1 MALTT
6 SAGAPWEWRS
16 DTYTPDKP
24 TLASGE
30 PADEGGVSWLEL
42 KVRGP
47 ERLYFKSRIEM
58 VPILFDWGNIYY
70 VTDMVSRNE
79 TQGMPATMGIM
90 PLASITIAANDSYPV
105 QSAVN
110 IRGRQG
116 TASGSILL
124 TDNFQLRP
132 IAWTSLSLLLDGK
145 EVALPSART
154 AGPSVSGSAE
164 CLGSSGYWMEHV
176 LPIPAGRHTVRWQY
190 TKRTNADRGGFLD
203 GVRLEGGRALKVT
216 QPRSFTF
223 ATGQAGSGKVR
234 TNARTQR
241 FTAEY
246 LPPGLSLNA
255 ATGVLSG
262 TALQPGV
269 YESQVTARTA
279 RGDVDTVAV
288 RIEVQADAGAALDE
302 PRLAWTQGSDTMSYS
317 PPCTTETTTTTD
329 GIDALRINSGAWL
342 ETSISGPERLSFS
355 WMASYYESEVEVLL
369 DGTAAVLPLTST
381 IGWQK
386 ATLEIPAGRHRVRFQ
401 CPQSRQG
408 NPFAI
413 GLNPSLGFQGEY
425 VTTSHFML
433 AAPDGLNY
441 SPGMIQ
447 TWQPPGWGTALV
459 DNVRLGSRP
468 RPHLTTPGTITAT
481 AGSAFLRTIAVAD
494 AASITATG
502 LPDGVT
508 LRLSSDGQHA
518 EWQGIP
524 RTSGTYPMH
533 LTATGPG
540 GIAEVAATLFVAP
553 PIGPALEAEGLV
565 WRTDSAGG
573 IAWRADEQPLPTE
586 QNYLT
591 WNGMDAV
598 RTIWQNGSTSDD
610 NAWIETDV
618 TGPDTLH
625 FRWLGNWSYA
635 SESVSVLLDG
645 LPVKE
650 LTRSGAWQPVAIP
663 IPAGSHTVRWQATS
677 SAWGAVLDE
686 VRLASDARAFIVEET
701 AFSFTALRG
710 GSKALQLSRPATVSV
725 IGELPLG
732 LTLSSEG
739 TLSGRAARSGSWT
752 VELNATT
759 PGGTTTWPVTI
770 TVAPPCLPDWLA
782 AHGLTGANLRSDTD
796 GDRLPLLVEFVL
808 GGDPSK
814 PDYDLTPVLSFG
826 EGFVSWQFPCGDY
839 DEATVLARMEYS
851 GDMKSGWA
859 PLFCTKS
866 TDAEGRPVH
875 TGVLHGEFVSGRGFF
890 RIRAEIHRPGVD

>member
-1 MALTT
+1 MELTT
-6 SAGAPWEWRS
+6 SAGAPWEWRA
-16 DTYTPDKP
+16 DTYTPDKQN
-24 TLASGE
+24 LASGE
-30 PADEGGVSWLEL
+30 PVDEGGVSWLEL

-58 VPILFDWGNIYY
+58 VPIPFDWGMFY

-79 TQGMPATMGIM
+79 TQVMPATMGMM
-90 PLASITIAANDSYPV
+90 PLASITIAANDSFPV

-110 IRGRQG
+110 VRGRQG
-116 TASGSILL
+116 TASG
-124 TDNFQLRP
+124 TDALIGGGITLRP
-132 IAWTSLSLLLDGK
+132 IAWTSLWLLLDGK

-154 AGPSVSGSAE
+154 AGPSVPGTVE

-190 TKRTNADRGGFLD
+190 TKRSDSDLGAFLD
-203 GVRLEGGRALKVT
+203 GIRLEKGSALKVT
-216 QPRSFTF
+216 QPRAFTF
-223 ATGQAGSGKVR
+223 AAGQAGSGRVR

-279 RGDVDTVAV
+279 RGDADTVAV

-302 PRLAWTQGSDTMSYS
+302 PRLSWTQGSDTMIYNL
-317 PPCTTETTTTTD
+317 PCTTEPTTTTD
-329 GIDALRINSGAWL
+329 GIDAARINSGAWL
-342 ETSISGPERLSFS
+342 ETVITGPERVTFS
-355 WMASYYESEVEVLL
+355 WMASYYESGVEVLL
-369 DGTAAVLPLTST
+369 DGTAAVLPPIST

-386 ATLEIPAGRHRVRFQ
+386 ATLEIPAGKHRLRFQ
-401 CPQSRQG
+401 CPQSREG
-408 NPFAI
+408 NTISI
-413 GLNPSLGFQGEY
+413 GLNPSFGLPGEY
-425 VTTSHFML
+425 VNFSQHVI
-433 AAPDGLNY
+433 AATDGLNY
-441 SPGMIQ
+441 SDQMIQ
-447 TWQPPGWGTALV
+447 PWQYYGWGTALV
-459 DNVRLGSRP
+459 DNVRLGSLP

-481 AGSAFLRTIAVAD
+481 AGSAFLRTIPVAD

-524 RTSGTYPMH
+524 RTSGAYPMH
-533 LTATGPG
+533 LMATGPG

-565 WRTDSAGG
+565 WRTDSTGG

-725 IGELPLG
+725 TGDLPPG

-808 GGDPSK
+808 GGDPAK

-826 EGFVSWQFPCGDY
+826 DGFVSWKFPRGDY
-839 DEATVLARMEYS
+839 DDATVLARMEYS

-859 PLFCTKS
+859 PLFCSKS

-875 TGVLHGEFVSGRGFF
+875 TGVLHGEFVSGRCFF